1 MTTED
6 TSVLPLREPVLCLG
20 TLLISPHLSGLL
32 PDAQACTRLRE
43 QSLPVLVVSP
53 TFTAT
58 KGVSAA
64 VPSRPACML
73 AVPAP
78 CRHGLHVENCTYEVR
93 SLRCL

>member
-20 TLLISPHLSGLL
+20 TLPISPHLSEHL
-32 PDAQACTRLRE
+32 PDAHACTRLRE

-64 VPSRPACML
+64 VLSRPACML
-73 AVPAP
+73 AALAP
-78 CRHGLHVENCTYEVR
+78 CRHGLHVENC
-93 SLRCL
+93 S